1 VSCLADW
8 SFHVF
13 IFLSIGGVTTFLG
26 PSKVNVMWYFL
37 YNVTLLIAAP
47 AMLVV
52 LLAKQRC
59 RQGLPQRLG
68 LGKSLSGLS
77 DLSGPSRP
85 NQPDRPNEPDRPDRP
100 ARPVIWIH
108 AVSLGEVV
116 AVTPLVNELHRRHP
130 AYRLVVSTVT
140 ETGRE
145 AVDQRLAG
153 VADHCYAPLDFPWVV
168 SRFIQR
174 LQPCLYLFV
183 ETELWPNLLWQL
195 HQCGVPTVLVN
206 GRLSSKSFARQQWA
220 PVRSFYRT
228 ILQTLSLCLMQSDRD
243 VDRIVALG
251 AEASRVRRTGN
262 IKFDQLMQAVTEG
275 VTSRTHLGLHD
286 TEQLFVAGST
296 HAGEEETLVECYRT
310 LVAHYPSA
318 VLLLAPR
325 HIERAE
331 SVEAMVRARG
341 LAVQRRS
348 TIGQAG
354 VLRSTGP
361 RVIVLDSRGE
371 LAAIY
376 REAVVA
382 FVGGTLV
389 PVGGHN
395 LLEPAQWMKPV
406 LFGPYTDHCT
416 EIADLL
422 VQAGGGCRVLHG
434 EDLTRQ
440 VMALFQD
447 SKERERMGRLARRVV
462 EQNQGAVQRTLDAID
477 RLLTPQQGTS
487 GSPLAGRS
495 RPLMAEKSSTYSG
508 R

>member
-1 VSCLADW
+1 
-8 SFHVF
+8 
-13 IFLSIGGVTTFLG
+13 
-26 PSKVNVMWYFL
+26 MWYLL
-37 YNVTLLIAAP
+37 YNVALLIAAP
-47 AMLVV
+47 VMLAVM
-52 LLAKQRC
+52 LAKQRC
-59 RQGLPQRLG
+59 RRGLPQRLG
-68 LGKSLSGLS
+68 LGNSLSGLS
-77 DLSGPSRP
+77 GPSCRP
-85 NQPDRPNEPDRPDRP
+85 DQPDRPNEPD
-100 ARPVIWIH
+100 RPVIWIH

-145 AVDQRLAG
+145 ALEQRLAG
-153 VADHCYAPLDFPWVV
+153 VAVHCYAPLDFPWVV
-168 SRFIQR
+168 SRFIER
-174 LQPCLYLFV
+174 LQPCLYLFI
-183 ETELWPNLLWQL
+183 ETELWPNLLWCL
-195 HQCGVPTVLVN
+195 RRRGVPAVLVN
-206 GRLSSKSFARQQWA
+206 GRLSTRSFARQQWT

-251 AEASRVRRTGN
+251 AEVSRVRRTGN
-262 IKFDQLMQAVTEG
+262 IKFDQPVPAVVEG
-275 VTSRTHLGLHD
+275 RTTRAHLGLQD
-286 TEQLFVAGST
+286 TERLFVAGST
-296 HAGEEETLVECYRT
+296 HPGEEETLVECYRV
-310 LVAHYPSA
+310 LAAHCPSA

-331 SVEAMVRARG
+331 SVEAMVRVRG

-361 RVIVLDSRGE
+361 RVVVLDSRGE

-389 PVGGHN
+389 PIGGHN
-395 LLEPAQWMKPV
+395 LLEPAQWAKPV
-406 LFGPYTDHCT
+406 LFGRYTDHCA

-422 VQAGGGCRVLHG
+422 LQAGGGCRVLHA

-440 VMALFQD
+440 VMALFTD
-447 SKERERMGRLARRVV
+447 DKERERMGRSARQVV
-462 EQNQGAVQRTLDAID
+462 EQNQGAVQRTLEAID
-477 RLLTPQQGTS
+477 RLLTPQQGAS
-487 GSPLAGRS
+487 GSPLENRP
-495 RPLMAEKSSTYSG
+495 RPLMVG
-508 R
+508 RS

>member
-1 VSCLADW
+1 
-8 SFHVF
+8 
-13 IFLSIGGVTTFLG
+13 
-26 PSKVNVMWYFL
+26 MWHLL
-37 YNVTLLIAAP
+37 YNAALLIASPVILA
-47 AMLVV
+47 V

-59 RQGLPQRLG
+59 RRGLPQRLG
-68 LGKSLSGLS
+68 WGSGLSGLS
-77 DLSGPSRP
+77 GLSGPSRLP
-85 NQPDRPNEPDRPDRP
+85 DQPDRPNKP
-100 ARPVIWIH
+100 AQPVIWIH

-116 AVTPLVNELHRRHP
+116 AVTPLVIELHRRHP
-130 AYRLVVSTVT
+130 ESRLVVSTVT

-145 AVDQRLAG
+145 AVEQRLAG

-168 SRFIQR
+168 SRFIER

-195 HQCGVPTVLVN
+195 RRSGVPTALVN
-206 GRLSSKSFARQQWA
+206 GRLSTRSFARQQWA

-228 ILQTLSLCLMQSDRD
+228 MLQPLSLCLMQSDRD
-243 VDRIVALG
+243 VDRIIALG

-262 IKFDQLMQAVTEG
+262 IKFDQPIPAVTEG
-275 VTSRTHLGLHD
+275 GTTRAHLGLQG

-296 HAGEEETLVECYRT
+296 HPGEEETLVECYRA
-310 LVAHYPSA
+310 LVTQCPSA

-325 HIERAE
+325 HIERVE
-331 SVEAMVRARG
+331 SVEAMIRARG

-354 VLRSTGP
+354 TLRSTGP
-361 RVIVLDSRGE
+361 RVVVLDSRGE

-389 PVGGHN
+389 PIGGHN
-395 LLEPAQWMKPV
+395 LLEPAQWAKPV
-406 LFGPYTDHCT
+406 LFGPYTDHCA

-422 VQAGGGCRVLHG
+422 IQAGGGRRVLQA

-440 VMALFQD
+440 VLALFSD
-447 SKERERMGRLARRVV
+447 DEERERMGRSARQVV
-462 EQNQGAVQRTLDAID
+462 EQNQGALQQTLEAID

-487 GSPLAGRS
+487 GSPLADRS
-495 RPLMAEKSSTYSG
+495 LPLMAG